1 MFVITPS
8 FSRLWLLLFW
18 GCMHSAAALTLAP
31 ADLQVDLVPAVQVL
45 EDPNGQWDIDTVQSP
60 AFTNR
65 FKAVDAS
72 GSALNFGFASSAY
85 WLRVR
90 LQKQSAAPDHWLL
103 EIPRTTIDLV
113 DAYVPGHAPVLTG
126 SLRPMSSRPFRERY
140 FVFPVTLSD
149 KEQTVYLRVHS
160 SNALFVPLRLW
171 QTHARLQSEGNAQLL
186 QYLYYG
192 ALAALMLIHS
202 LVSLSLRERRFMFYA
217 LYALPLGL
225 GMLAGNGFGR
235 VLLWP
240 NARDFDQ
247 IAQPFFFGLAGAMAL
262 QFSREF
268 LLARQHWPRI
278 DRAMQ
283 INMGI
288 FLLVSLLLLTSLW
301 WPLPVIWINQ
311 TLFLAGVCMALLMLR
326 INYLAYAQ
334 RLAGVRFFALS
345 WVLLSLGIFVASLH
359 AFGWLPTTPLTA
371 YAVQISTVGE
381 MLLLSLA
388 LAEAVASERL
398 KRERTQSK
406 ALEMANSYA
415 ERLEQEVSLRTQ
427 ELHDKAEQLA
437 RSLDN
442 EQKVLAQYVR
452 FGSMISHE
460 LRNPLA
466 VIDNQ
471 IRLLEKE
478 QQHGI
483 EASPER
489 FAAITG
495 AIHRMSRLFDQ
506 WLRSDWLGQSLQELT
521 AHPLPL
527 RPWLERLVRDQ
538 FALGHHRI
546 ELRLTAPVDQVLA
559 DDHLLDIALNNL
571 IENAVKYSEPGTL
584 IELETRVREGHIGIA
599 VRDQG
604 PGIAP
609 EHQSAIFQDFFRIQ
623 PEGRVHGI
631 GLGLSIA
638 QRIAQAHG
646 GELTLESTPGQGCVF
661 CIWLPADVHPQ

>member
-1 MFVITPS
+1 MA
-8 FSRLWLLLFW
+8 LFW
-18 GCMHSAAALTLAP
+18 GSMQSAAALTLTP
-31 ADLQVDLVPAVQVL
+31 DDLRVDLAPAVQVL
-45 EDPNGQWDIDTVQSP
+45 EDPSGQWDIDTVQSP
-60 AFTNR
+60 AFADR
-65 FKAVDAS
+65 FKAVEAS
-72 GSALNFGFASSAY
+72 GSALNFGFTPSTY
-85 WLRVR
+85 WLRLR
-90 LQKQSAAPDHWLL
+90 LQKKIAAPDHWLL
-103 EIPRTTIDLV
+103 EIPHTTLDLI

-140 FVFPVTLSD
+140 FVFPVTL
-149 KEQTVYLRVHS
+149 KGEEQTVYLRVRS
-160 SNALFVPLRLW
+160 SNALIVPLRLW
-171 QTHARLQSEGNAQLL
+171 QTNERLQSEGNAQLL

-192 ALAALMLIHS
+192 ALAALMLLHS

-240 NARDFDQ
+240 DAHDFDQ
-247 IAQPFFFGLAGAMAL
+247 IAQAFFFGLAGAMAV
-262 QFSREF
+262 QFSRKF
-268 LLARQHWPRI
+268 LLTRQHWPRM

-283 INMGI
+283 LNMAV
-288 FLLVSLLLLTSLW
+288 FVVVSILLLASQW

-311 TLFLAGVCMALLMLR
+311 ALFFSGVFMGLLMLR
-326 INYLAYAQ
+326 VNILAYAKG
-334 RLAGVRFFALS
+334 LSGVRHFALS

-359 AFGWLPTTPLTA
+359 AFGWLPTTPMTA

-388 LAEAVASERL
+388 LAEAVAAERL
-398 KRERTQSK
+398 QREQAQSK
-406 ALEMANSYA
+406 ALESANSYA
-415 ERLEQEVSLRTQ
+415 QRLEEEVKQRTQ
-427 ELHDKAEQLA
+427 ELKDKAEQLA
-437 RSLDN
+437 NSLDN

-466 VIDNQ
+466 VIDSQ
-471 IRLLEKE
+471 IRLLHKE

-489 FAAITG
+489 FAAVTG
-495 AIHRMSRLFDQ
+495 AVGRMSRLFDQ

-538 FALGHHRI
+538 YALGHHRI
-546 ELRLTAPVDQVLA
+546 ALRLTAPVDQVMA

-571 IENAVKYSEPGTL
+571 IENSVKYSEPGTF

-609 EHQSAIFQDFFRIQ
+609 EHQKAIFQDFYRIQ

-661 CIWLPADVHPQ
+661 CIWLPTDVHTK